1 MMLRPSTPGRVHI
14 VAVIATLL
22 LVAGFGVWW
31 WSARPPQ
38 SDRLPPLAPADTV
51 SDRAVDQALDLAGR
65 DSSVIKNRWHDD
77 VAGLDLKGLDTR
89 RHELFIRFANAERCT
104 CGCGYTLA
112 GCRASDMSCEVSGP
126 RLDAL
131 LDSVRS
137 GRIRSASGLR
147 ARPNGGG

>member
-1 MMLRPSTPGRVHI
+1 MMLRPSTSGRVH
-14 VAVIATLL
+14 VIAAITTLL
-22 LVAGFGVWW
+22 LVAGIAAWW
-31 WSARPPQ
+31 WSARPPR
-38 SDRLPPLAPADTV
+38 SMRLPPLATPDTT

-65 DSSVIKNRWHDD
+65 DSSVIKNRWHDEVSGLD
-77 VAGLDLKGLDTR
+77 LAGLDLR

-126 RLDAL
+126 RLAAL
-131 LDSVRS
+131 LDSVRL

>member
-1 MMLRPSTPGRVHI
+1 MMLRPSSPGRVHI
-14 VAVIATLL
+14 VAVIAMLL
-22 LVAGFGVWW
+22 LIAGIGAWW
-31 WSARPPQ
+31 WSARPPR
-38 SDRLPPLAPADTV
+38 SMRLPPLALPDTT

-65 DSSVIKNRWHDD
+65 DSSLIKNRWHDE
-77 VAGLDLKGLDTR
+77 VSGLDLAALDPW

-126 RLDAL
+126 RLAAL
-131 LDSVRS
+131 LDSVHS
-137 GRIRSASGLR
+137 GRIRNASGLR